1 MSTIWKANINKLLE
15 FKAEFGHPNV
25 PKSYADKKLFRLVT
39 SLRQQKRYGT
49 LKAERELALHQM
61 GFHFEPLQTLWIKTY
76 NQVIAFYRLNG
87 HSSPKRKSDNEHER
101 ALADWVHRMHKMVR
115 RNQLTEEKCTKLKL
129 INIDGNPS
137 GHKITKSGLPL
148 LFETMLERLQ
158 HYIKN
163 YSSVIHKDMADP
175 ILYQW
180 VKFQQARIDT
190 SVISTKE
197 YSALIRTGFE
207 ISKEQEGILKIV
219 TTNH

>member
-1 MSTIWKANINKLLE
+1 
-15 FKAEFGHPNV
+15 
-25 PKSYADKKLFRLVT
+25 
-39 SLRQQKRYGT
+39 
-49 LKAERELALHQM
+49 
-61 GFHFEPLQTLWIKTY
+61 
-76 NQVIAFYRLNG
+76 
-87 HSSPKRKSDNEHER
+87 
-101 ALADWVHRMHKMVR
+101 
-115 RNQLTEEKCTKLKL
+115 
-129 INIDGNPS
+129 
-137 GHKITKSGLPL
+137 
-148 LFETMLERLQ
+148 MLERLQ